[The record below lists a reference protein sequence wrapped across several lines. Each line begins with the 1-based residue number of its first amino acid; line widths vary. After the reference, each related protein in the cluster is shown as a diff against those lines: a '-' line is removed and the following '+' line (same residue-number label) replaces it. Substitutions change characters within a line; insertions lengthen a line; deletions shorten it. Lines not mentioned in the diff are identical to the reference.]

1 MMNSVENFLNRI
13 GNDKELGV
21 DEYIV

>member
-1 MMNSVENFLNRI
+1 MNSVENFLNRI